1 MSFDVANIWQKID
14 NSKCLDGK
22 IRQKADFFSMKGR
35 DLDDLV
41 SWFCVYVDVEVVCVC
56 RPSSRLCL
64 EESSVHSMH
73 FSMFKSS
80 LFEHSTLQRLQP
92 ISLTFVLYSAYSS

>member
-1 MSFDVANIWQKID
+1 MSFDVANIWKTFD

-35 DLDDLV
+35 DLDELV
-41 SWFCVYVDVEVVCVC
+41 SLFCVYVDVEVVFAL
-56 RPSSRLCL
+56 RPSSRLCF
-64 EESSVHSMH
+64 EESSVNSMY
-73 FSMFKSS
+73 FSMLRSS

-92 ISLTFVLYSAYSS
+92 IS